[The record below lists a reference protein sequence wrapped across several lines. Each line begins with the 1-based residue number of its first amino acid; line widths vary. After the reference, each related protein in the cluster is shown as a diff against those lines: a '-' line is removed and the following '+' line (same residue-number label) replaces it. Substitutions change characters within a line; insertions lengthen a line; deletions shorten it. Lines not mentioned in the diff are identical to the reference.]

1 MKSESNITHQRETT
15 HEALINVNQTQSYIQ
30 FQNSFTNS
38 VLHLPIIGQICYRAV
53 RKVKYFH

>member
-15 HEALINVNQTQSYIQ
+15 HEALINDQTQSYIQ

-53 RKVKYFH
+53 RKVKYFN